1 MHKIMTISMELR
13 KLVKRIAVL
22 KPSGRLDAESFQ
34 EVKNEAMAIA
44 NTRPEVLVIDLEDIE
59 FVDSRGLGLLIT
71 LLKFM
76 RSIKGKLV
84 LCAVGEQVK
93 ILLSLTGTDS
103 LFEIQD
109 RCPVDLS

>member
-1 MHKIMTISMELR
+1 MAK
-13 KLVKRIAVL
+13 KIAVL

-34 EVKNEAMAIA
+34 QVRNEAMAIA
-44 NTRPEVLVIDLEDIE
+44 NTKPEILVIDLENIE

-76 RSIKGKLV
+76 RSINGKLI
-84 LCAVGEQVK
+84 LCTVGEQVK

-109 RCPVDLS
+109 RCPVD